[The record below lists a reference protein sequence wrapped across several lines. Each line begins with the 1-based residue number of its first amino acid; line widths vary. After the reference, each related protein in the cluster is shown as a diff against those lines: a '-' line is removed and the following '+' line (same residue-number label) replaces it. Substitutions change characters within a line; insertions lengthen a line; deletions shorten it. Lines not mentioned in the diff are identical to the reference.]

1 MGLKFSRFIRKIETE
16 VVVARDGFQVEAA
29 DRGKLSEEFVKKSA
43 VLYVTEDFGRKNA
56 LREGEVVKVTR
67 GGRNVNLRVVY
78 SDTAPAEGAMM
89 PNSIYANYL
98 ADFDSFKR
106 FRVSI
111 EIADGS
117 VTAPSEIIELIKSG

>member
-1 MGLKFSRFIRKIETE
+1 MGLKFAKFIRKIEAE
-16 VVVARDGFQVEAA
+16 VVVARDSFQVEAA
-29 DRGKLSEEFVKKSA
+29 DRGKLSEEFVEKSA
-43 VLYVTEDFGRKNA
+43 VLYVTEEFGRRNA
-56 LREGEVVKVTR
+56 LREGEIVKVTR
-67 GGRNVNLRVVY
+67 GGRSVNLRVVY
-78 SDTAPAEGAMM
+78 SDTAPSEGAMM

-111 EIADGS
+111 EIADGD

>member
-1 MGLKFSRFIRKIETE
+1 MGLKFAKFIRKIETE
-16 VVVARDGFQVEAA
+16 VVVARDSFQVEAA
-29 DRGKLSEEFVKKSA
+29 DRGKLSEEFVKKSG
-43 VLYVTEDFGRKNA
+43 VLYVTEEFGRKNA
-56 LREGEVVKVTR
+56 LREGEIVKVTR
-67 GGRNVNLRVVY
+67 GGRSINLRVVY
-78 SDTAPAEGAMM
+78 NDTAPAEGAMM